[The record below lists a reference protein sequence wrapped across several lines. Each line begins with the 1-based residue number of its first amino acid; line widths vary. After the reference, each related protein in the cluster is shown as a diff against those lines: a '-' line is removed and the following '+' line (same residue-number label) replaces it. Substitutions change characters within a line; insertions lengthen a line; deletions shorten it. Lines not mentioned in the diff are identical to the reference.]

1 MEIESLF
8 MLIMGVLVAAA
19 VAIWPAA
26 MALKGIKQG
35 EWPVLRRRL
44 VVYRGFIVR

>member
-1 MEIESLF
+1 MGIEHLF
-8 MLIMGVLVAAA
+8 MLIMGVLVTAV
-19 VAIWPAA
+19 VAISPAV

-35 EWPVLRRRL
+35 EWPVLRRRR